1 MTDSCLSVTVSLCL
15 RDFSKKL
22 RYIFNFVKRQTQDQA
37 AVCIIF
43 KIIVG
48 EVHGG
53 RQSNPGR
60 HGKIES
66 GGAEESND
74 DQHTRCICNMRLTQ
88 SNVQVAEMSSAN
100 IHVHLITVIQC

>member
-1 MTDSCLSVTVSLCL
+1 MSVTVSLCL
-15 RDFSKKL
+15 RDFSKNL

-60 HGKIES
+60 HGKLNLVVHKKAMMTS
-66 GGAEESND
+66 TQGAYAVCVLLN
-74 DQHTRCICNMRLTQ
+74 QMYKLQKC
-88 SNVQVAEMSSAN
+88 
-100 IHVHLITVIQC
+100 HLQIYMYI